1 MSQDNKIEVGR
12 LEDDVAR
19 TRQNLGRDIEA
30 LADKLNPERYRNT
43 FKTQTEQTLTH
54 AQEVIMDTV
63 NEVTDNVTQRAQEAG
78 TSFFD
83 MVRRHPLPTALLSAG
98 VLLLVAGGGV
108 GIRRA
113 SDDDDEGYTGYG
125 TRYGYG
131 EGDYTGYV
139 RPGYG
144 DASAATG
151 YTQSAYNQSA
161 YNQSAQSDYQTRG
174 LSGQGYEGYGAYDN
188 AGTSGSGSSTGSST
202 GSSGTGSS
210 SAGSWLQD
218 EGNDLRDRASSAASQ
233 TRAKTRDAERG
244 LAGFIESQPLVA
256 GLITAILG
264 ALIGLSLPG
273 TRQEDKLMG
282 DARDNLADQAKDTAE
297 RARHVAQ
304 KTFDDAKETAKQE
317 FSQVAD
323 DAKTE
328 GKNIVEEGKDAA
340 KKVADDAQAT
350 AKETAKNESNKQNPN

>member
-1 MSQDNKIEVGR
+1 MSQDDKVELGR
-12 LEDDVAR
+12 LEDDIAQ
-19 TRQNLGRDIEA
+19 TRRSLGRDLEA
-30 LADKLNPERYRNT
+30 LGDKLNPERYRNT

-108 GIRRA
+108 GIKRA
-113 SDDDDEGYTGYG
+113 GDDDEEGYTGYG

-151 YTQSAYNQSA
+151 YTPSYDQGYTQSQT
-161 YNQSAQSDYQTRG
+161 DYQTRG
-174 LSGQGYEGYGAYDN
+174 LSGQGYESYGAYE
-188 AGTSGSGSSTGSST
+188 
-202 GSSGTGSS
+202 GTGSS
-210 SAGSWLQD
+210 SGSSAGGSSTGDWLQD
-218 EGNDLRDRASSAASQ
+218 EGNDLKNRAGSA
-233 TRAKTRDAERG
+233 TRQAKAKTRDAERG
-244 LAGFIESQPLVA
+244 LAGFIESQPLVV

-282 DARDNLADQAKDTAE
+282 DARDNLADQAKDAAE
-297 RARHVAQ
+297 RARQVAQ

-323 DAKTE
+323 DAKAE
-328 GKNIVEEGKDAA
+328 GKNLVEEGKDAA
-340 KKVADDAQAT
+340 KKVADDA
-350 AKETAKNESNKQNPN
+350 KETAKNESDKQKPN

>member
-1 MSQDNKIEVGR
+1 MSQDNKVEVGR

-19 TRQNLGRDIEA
+19 TRQSLGRDIEA
-30 LADKLNPERYRNT
+30 LADKLSPERYRNT
-43 FKTQTEQTLTH
+43 FKTQTEQTLRG

-63 NEVTDNVTQRAQEAG
+63 HEVTDNVTQRAQEAG

-113 SDDDDEGYTGYG
+113 GDDDDEGYTGYG

-144 DASAATG
+144 D
-151 YTQSAYNQSA
+151 TQSSY
-161 YNQSAQSDYQTRG
+161 QSDYQTRG
-174 LSGQGYEGYGAYDN
+174 LSGQGYDYGAYDN
-188 AGTSGSGSSTGSST
+188 AGTSGSGSSTG
-202 GSSGTGSS
+202 GSSTGSS

-233 TRAKTRDAERG
+233 TKAKTREAERG

-282 DARDNLADQAKDTAE
+282 DARDHLADQAKDAAE

-323 DAKTE
+323 DVKTE

-340 KKVADDAQAT
+340 KKVADDA
-350 AKETAKNESNKQNPN
+350 KETAKNESNKQKPS

>member
-12 LEDDVAR
+12 LEDEIAK
-19 TRQNLGRDIEA
+19 TRQSLGRDIEA
-30 LADKLNPERYRNT
+30 LADKLSPERYRNT
-43 FKTQTEQTLTH
+43 FKTQTEQTLAS
-54 AQEVIMDTV
+54 AQEVVMDTV
-63 NEVTDNVTQRAQEAG
+63 HEVTDNVTQRAQEAG

-108 GIRRA
+108 GVRRA
-113 SDDDDEGYTGYG
+113 NEDDDGYTGYG

-151 YTQSAYNQSA
+151 YS
-161 YNQSAQSDYQTRG
+161 QSDYQTRG
-174 LSGQGYEGYGAYDN
+174 LSGQGYTGQNYEGYGAYDN
-188 AGTSGSGSSTGSST
+188 AGTSGSGSTG
-202 GSSGTGSS
+202 SGTGSS
-210 SAGSWLQD
+210 SWLQD

-233 TRAKTRDAERG
+233 TKAKTRDAERG

-282 DARDNLADQAKDTAE
+282 DARDHLADQAKDAAE

-317 FSQVAD
+317 FSSVAD
-323 DAKTE
+323 DVKAE
-328 GKNIVEEGKDAA
+328 GENIVEEGKDAA
-340 KKVADDAQAT
+340 KKVVAD
-350 AKETAKNESNKQNPN
+350 AKETAKNESNKQNPS

>member
-1 MSQDNKIEVGR
+1 MSQDNKVEVGR

-19 TRQNLGRDIEA
+19 TRQSLGRDIEA
-30 LADKLNPERYRNT
+30 LADKLSPERYRNT
-43 FKTQTEQTLTH
+43 FKTQTEQTLRG

-63 NEVTDNVTQRAQEAG
+63 HEVTDNVTQRAQEAG

-113 SDDDDEGYTGYG
+113 GDDDEGYTGYG

-144 DASAATG
+144 D
-151 YTQSAYNQSA
+151 TQSSY
-161 YNQSAQSDYQTRG
+161 QSDYQTRG
-174 LSGQGYEGYGAYDN
+174 LSGQGYDYGAYDN
-188 AGTSGSGSSTGSST
+188 AGTSGSGSSTG
-202 GSSGTGSS
+202 GSSTGSS

-233 TRAKTRDAERG
+233 TKAKTREAERG

-282 DARDNLADQAKDTAE
+282 DARDHLADQAKDAAE

-323 DAKTE
+323 DVKTE

-340 KKVADDAQAT
+340 KKVADDA
-350 AKETAKNESNKQNPN
+350 KETAKNESNKQKPS

>member
-1 MSQDNKIEVGR
+1 MSQDNKVEVGR

-19 TRQNLGRDIEA
+19 TRQSLGRDIEA
-30 LADKLNPERYRNT
+30 LADKLSPERYRNT
-43 FKTQTEQTLTH
+43 FKTQTEQTLRG

-63 NEVTDNVTQRAQEAG
+63 HEVTDNVTQRAQEAG

-113 SDDDDEGYTGYG
+113 GDDDDEGYTGYG

-144 DASAATG
+144 D
-151 YTQSAYNQSA
+151 TQSSY
-161 YNQSAQSDYQTRG
+161 QSDYQTRG
-174 LSGQGYEGYGAYDN
+174 LSGQGYDYGAYDN
-188 AGTSGSGSSTGSST
+188 AGTSGSGSSTGGSGT
-202 GSSGTGSS
+202 GGSSTGSS

-233 TRAKTRDAERG
+233 TKAKTREAERG

-282 DARDNLADQAKDTAE
+282 DARDHLADQAKDAAE

-323 DAKTE
+323 DVKTE

-340 KKVADDAQAT
+340 KKVADDA
-350 AKETAKNESNKQNPN
+350 KETAKNESNKQKPS

>member
-1 MSQDNKIEVGR
+1 MSQDNKVEVGR
-12 LEDDVAR
+12 LEDDIAR
-19 TRQNLGRDIEA
+19 TRQSLGQNVEA

-43 FKTQTEQTLTH
+43 VRTQTERTLKG
-54 AQEVIMDTV
+54 AQEAVMDTMH
-63 NEVTDNVTQRAQEAG
+63 EVTDTVVERAQEAG

-108 GIRRA
+108 GVKRA
-113 SDDDDEGYTGYG
+113 NEEDETYTGYG

-151 YTQSAYNQSA
+151 YTQSDYS
-161 YNQSAQSDYQTRG
+161 QSDYQARG
-174 LSGQGYEGYGAYDN
+174 SGQGYENYGAYSD
-188 AGTSGSGSSTGSST
+188 AG
-202 GSSGTGSS
+202 GSS
-210 SAGSWLQD
+210 SWSQ
-218 EGNDLRDRASSAASQ
+218 EGNDLRDQASSAARQ
-233 TRAKTRDAERG
+233 TKAKARDAERG

-264 ALIGLSLPG
+264 ALIGLALPG
-273 TRQEDKLMG
+273 TRQEDQLMG
-282 DARDNLADQAKDTAE
+282 DTRDHLADQAREAAD
-297 RARHVAQ
+297 RARQVAQ

-323 DAKTE
+323 DAKDDGKNLVQE
-328 GKNIVEEGKDAA
+328 GKEAA
-340 KKVADDAQAT
+340 KKVADDAR
-350 AKETAKNESNKQNPN
+350 ETAKNETNKQKPS

>member
-12 LEDDVAR
+12 LEDEIAK
-19 TRQNLGRDIEA
+19 TRQSLGRDIEA
-30 LADKLNPERYRNT
+30 LADKLSPERYRNT
-43 FKTQTEQTLTH
+43 FKTQTEQTLAS
-54 AQEVIMDTV
+54 AQEVVMDTV
-63 NEVTDNVTQRAQEAG
+63 HEVTDNVTQRAQEAG

-108 GIRRA
+108 GVRRA
-113 SDDDDEGYTGYG
+113 NEDDDGYTGYG

-151 YTQSAYNQSA
+151 YS
-161 YNQSAQSDYQTRG
+161 QSDYQTRG
-174 LSGQGYEGYGAYDN
+174 LSGQGYTGQNYEGYGAYDN
-188 AGTSGSGSSTGSST
+188 AGTSGSGSTG
-202 GSSGTGSS
+202 SGTGSS
-210 SAGSWLQD
+210 SWLQD
-218 EGNDLRDRASSAASQ
+218 EGNDLRNRASSAASQ

-282 DARDNLADQAKDTAE
+282 DARDHLADQAKDAAE

-317 FSQVAD
+317 FSSVAD
-323 DAKTE
+323 DAKAD

-340 KKVADDAQAT
+340 KKVVAD
-350 AKETAKNESNKQNPN
+350 AKETAKNESNKQKPS

>member
-12 LEDDVAR
+12 LEDEIAK
-19 TRQNLGRDIEA
+19 TRQSLGRDIEA
-30 LADKLNPERYRNT
+30 LADKLSPERYRNT
-43 FKTQTEQTLTH
+43 FKTQTEQTLAS
-54 AQEVIMDTV
+54 AQEVVMDTV
-63 NEVTDNVTQRAQEAG
+63 HEVTDNVTQRAQEAG

-108 GIRRA
+108 GVRRA
-113 SDDDDEGYTGYG
+113 NEDDDGYTGYG

-151 YTQSAYNQSA
+151 YS
-161 YNQSAQSDYQTRG
+161 QSDYQTRG
-174 LSGQGYEGYGAYDN
+174 LSGQGYTGQNYEGYGAYDN
-188 AGTSGSGSSTGSST
+188 AGTSGSGSSG
-202 GSSGTGSS
+202 SGTGSS
-210 SAGSWLQD
+210 SWLQD

-282 DARDNLADQAKDTAE
+282 DARDHLADQAKDAAE

-317 FSQVAD
+317 FSSVAED
-323 DAKTE
+323 VKAE

-340 KKVADDAQAT
+340 KKVADDA
-350 AKETAKNESNKQNPN
+350 KETAKNESNKQNPN

>member
-12 LEDDVAR
+12 LEDEIAK
-19 TRQNLGRDIEA
+19 TRQSLGRDIEA
-30 LADKLNPERYRNT
+30 LADKLSPERYRST
-43 FKTQTEQTLTH
+43 FKTQTEQTLAS
-54 AQEVIMDTV
+54 AQEVVMDTV
-63 NEVTDNVTQRAQEAG
+63 HEVTDNVTQRAQEAG

-108 GIRRA
+108 GVRRA
-113 SDDDDEGYTGYG
+113 GEDDKGYTGYG
-125 TRYGYG
+125 
-131 EGDYTGYV
+131 EDDYTGYV

-151 YTQSAYNQSA
+151 YS
-161 YNQSAQSDYQTRG
+161 QSDYQTRG
-174 LSGQGYEGYGAYDN
+174 LSGQGYAGQSYEGYGAYDN
-188 AGTSGSGSSTGSST
+188 AGTGRSSSSTG
-202 GSSGTGSS
+202 SGTGSS
-210 SAGSWLQD
+210 GAGSWLRD
-218 EGNDLRDRASSAASQ
+218 EGNDLKGRASSAASQ
-233 TRAKTRDAERG
+233 TRAKTREAERG
-244 LAGFIESQPLVA
+244 LAGFIESQPLIA

-282 DARDNLADQAKDTAE
+282 DARDHLADQAKDAAE

-317 FSQVAD
+317 FSSVAAD
-323 DAKTE
+323 VKTE

-340 KKVADDAQAT
+340 KKVADN
-350 AKETAKNESNKQNPN
+350 AKETAKNESNKQKPS